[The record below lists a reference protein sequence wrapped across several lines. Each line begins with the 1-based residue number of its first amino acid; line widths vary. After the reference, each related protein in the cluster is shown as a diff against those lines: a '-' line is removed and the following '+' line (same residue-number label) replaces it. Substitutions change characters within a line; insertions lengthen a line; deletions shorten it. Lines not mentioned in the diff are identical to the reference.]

1 MGSLVHIHGFRS
13 EFVETERQITV
24 YLPPGYRESADRFP
38 VLYLHDGQNL
48 FDGARSY
55 VPGHIWHVAETANH
69 LIARGLMEPL
79 VVVGIDHA
87 GPLRIDELTP
97 TRDLRTRRG
106 GAAKAYG
113 RMLTEELKPR
123 IDEQFRTRW
132 RAEDTGLGGSSLGGL
147 ATLYL
152 GFRLPHVF
160 GRLAVMSPSLWWD
173 NRNLLSRIRMNR
185 HAGRARI
192 WLDMGTREGRAHV
205 QNLKN
210 TRHLRDLLVARG
222 WREGQNLRYFEDPGA
237 THSEHAW
244 AHRLPEVLKWLYPA
258 GGFVPSTGPV
268 EEAGSDDGI
277 W

>member
-1 MGSLVHIHGFRS
+1 MGRLVHLPAFRS
-13 EFVETERQITV
+13 QFLETERQITI
-24 YLPPGYRESADRFP
+24 YLPPGYDQTSHRYP

-48 FDGARSY
+48 FDGGRAY
-55 VPGHIWHVAETANH
+55 VPGQIWHVGSTANH
-69 LIARGLMEPL
+69 LISNGLIEPL
-79 VVVGIDHA
+79 VVVGVDHG

-106 GAAKAYG
+106 GLAKTYG
-113 RMLTEELKPR
+113 RMLTEELKPW
-123 IDEQFRTRW
+123 IDGEFRTRPG
-132 RAEDTGLGGSSLGGL
+132 AADTGLGGSSLGGL

-152 GFRLPHVF
+152 GFRLPKIF
-160 GRLAVMSPSLWWD
+160 GRLAILSPSLWWD

-192 WLDMGTREGRAHV
+192 WLDMGTREGRAYV

-210 TRHLRDLLVARG
+210 TQQLRDLLVERG
-222 WREGQNLRYFEDPGA
+222 WREGESLQYVEDPGA

-244 AHRLPEVLKWLYPA
+244 AHRLPEVLKFLYPP
-258 GGFVPSTGPV
+258 GGFAQV
-268 EEAGSDDGI
+268 EPAREEGDDGI

>member
-1 MGSLVHIHGFRS
+1 LGRLVEIPDFRS
-13 EFVETERQITV
+13 AFVEAGRQITV
-24 YLPPGYRESADRFP
+24 YLPPGYDGGDRRYP
-38 VLYLHDGQNL
+38 VMYWHDGQNL
-48 FDGARSY
+48 FDGGRSY
-55 VPGHIWHVAETANH
+55 VPGQIWHAAETATH
-69 LIARGLMEPL
+69 LIQNGLIEPL
-79 VVVGIDHA
+79 ILVGVDHG

-97 TRDLRTRRG
+97 TKDLRSRRG
-106 GAAKAYG
+106 GGAKAYG

-123 IDEQFRTRW
+123 IDREFRTRW
-132 RAEDTGLGGSSLGGL
+132 QAADTGLGGSSLGGL

-152 GFRLPHVF
+152 GFRLPQVF

-192 WLDMGTREGRAHV
+192 WLDMGTREGRAYV

-210 TRHLRDLLVARG
+210 TRQLRDLLVARG
-222 WREGQNLRYFEDPGA
+222 WREGESLCYVEDPGA

-244 AHRLPEVLKWLYPA
+244 AHRLPEVLKFLYPA
-258 GGFVPSTGPV
+258 GGAAAV
-268 EEAGSDDGI
+268 EAASGSEGDDGI